1 MPKLTLYFDKQF
13 PDPRWANTVFA
24 LEVPGGAA
32 GEFVLGRS
40 PAANLTFDIKSVSI
54 HHAAIAYSYARDKW
68 SLSDLG
74 SRNGTIIRGARIE
87 PTKPEPL
94 NIGDK
99 FWLGPDAKI
108 HCVEDEQ
115 DTISPD
121 EAGPSTIASTMPL
134 ATLPTVPPAPTPAPS
149 TPPTSRTWADSLYLG
164 AQWLVS
170 GSTVAGKIYRL
181 LVLALSITFAVVM
194 LDLFLK

>member
-1 MPKLTLYFDKQF
+1 MPKLTLYFDKHF
-13 PDPRWANTVFA
+13 PDTRWANTTFA

-40 PAANLTFDIKSVSI
+40 PAANLTFDIKSVSV
-54 HHAAIAYSYARDKW
+54 HHAAIAYSYARDSW

-74 SRNGTIIRGARIE
+74 SRNGTIIRGHKIDPKKSE
-87 PTKPEPL
+87 PI

-99 FWLGPDAKI
+99 FWLGPDAKV

-121 EAGPSTIASTMPL
+121 EAGPETIASTIPL
-134 ATLPTVPPAPTPAPS
+134 ATLPGEPVVAPA
-149 TPPTSRTWADSLYLG
+149 TPPSSKTPWDSLYLG
-164 AQWLVS
+164 TQWLIS
-170 GSTVAGKIYRL
+170 GQTTAGKVYRL
-181 LVLALSITFAVVM
+181 IMAAAAVAFFIFIM
-194 LDLFLK
+194 DWLTQ

>member
-1 MPKLTLYFDKQF
+1 MSKLTLYFDKQF

-24 LEVPGGAA
+24 LEVPGGTA

-54 HHAAIAYSYARDKW
+54 IHAAIAYSYARDSW

-74 SRNGTIIRGARIE
+74 SRNGTIIRGAKIE
-87 PTKPEPL
+87 PKKPEPL

-121 EAGPSTIASTMPL
+121 EAGPPTFASTMPI
-134 ATLPTVPPAPTPAPS
+134 ATPAPQA
-149 TPPTSRTWADSLYLG
+149 PAPEPAPAPAPRTYADSAYVV
-164 AQWLVS
+164 AQWVIS
-170 GSTVAGKIYRL
+170 GQTPVGKVYRLIVAGAGVAFFIFMVDWL
-181 LVLALSITFAVVM
+181 TQ
-194 LDLFLK
+194 

>member
-1 MPKLTLYFDKQF
+1 VPKLTLYFDKHF
-13 PDPRWANTVFA
+13 PDDRWANTTFA
-24 LEVPGGAA
+24 LDMPGGKA

-40 PAANLTFDIKSVSI
+40 PVADLTFDIKSVSI
-54 HHAAIAYSYARDKW
+54 RHAAIAYSYARDSW

-74 SRNGTIIRGARIE
+74 SRNGTIIRGAKIE
-87 PTKPEPL
+87 PDKPEPL

-121 EAGPSTIASTMPL
+121 EAGPPTIASTSPL
-134 ATLPTVPPAPTPAPS
+134 STLPPELPSAPP
-149 TPPTSRTWADSLYLG
+149 PPPVARTYADSAYLM
-164 AQWLVS
+164 AQWVVS
-170 GSTVAGKIYRL
+170 GQTRAGKVYRL
-181 LVLALSITFAVVM
+181 IVAAAGVAFFILMVDWLTQ
-194 LDLFLK
+194 